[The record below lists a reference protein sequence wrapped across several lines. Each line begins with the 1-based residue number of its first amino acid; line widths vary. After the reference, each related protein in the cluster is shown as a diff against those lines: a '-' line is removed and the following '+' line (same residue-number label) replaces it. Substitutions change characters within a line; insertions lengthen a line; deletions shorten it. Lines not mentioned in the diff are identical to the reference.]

1 MTSVAESFVIMPL
14 RGMSS
19 SASKFF
25 SLFEKGT
32 NTFGRNKH
40 ATRILFT
47 RAKTNRMQTSPPRDV
62 EALAKLQARIKYN
75 PSEVAK
81 SECVCVCVFVFV
93 FVYLLHTVR
102 SDQL

>member
-25 SLFEKGT
+25 SLLEKGT
-32 NTFGRNKH
+32 HLAGKKH
-40 ATRILFT
+40 ATLILLT

-93 FVYLLHTVR
+93 FVHLLHTVR